1 VQRWWGDVVRLCT
14 RSRTE
19 KRVVRFKWVGF
30 RRSLEFR
37 IWGDV
42 AQLCRRPAKEKKV
55 VRFKGRG
62 Q

>member
-1 VQRWWGDVVRLCT
+1 VRLCT